1 MGNSPP
7 FHTCRAAC
15 FALSR
20 RKKVN
25 RWTGDVFGVYP
36 LYDVYDNPHRRFAP
50 LNGACSGRNLNSF
63 LRMDALEPGLTGV
76 PSSHSCDRKDRSK
89 GNGGAGRDR
98 TDDLKLAKLPLSQL
112 SYSPFWCSRQQT
124 RQRVVGLGRL
134 ELPTSPL
141 SRARSNQLS
150 YRPVECRS
158 PCESA
163 DTRKSIHGK
172 KEKRRRRYPALCEQT
187 RPTPRRA

>member
-1 MGNSPP
+1 VTSS
-7 FHTCRAAC
+7 AC
-15 FALSR
+15 ILFTMYMTVCTAH
-20 RKKVN
+20 N
-25 RWTGDVFGVYP
+25 
-36 LYDVYDNPHRRFAP
+36 AQ
-50 LNGACSGRNLNSF
+50 CRNLNSF
-63 LRMDALEPGLTGV
+63 LRMDACV
-76 PSSHSCDRKDRSK
+76 PPLDRSGYRQK
-89 GNGGAGRDR
+89 KWWSWTGSNRRPEACKA
-98 TDDLKLAKLPLSQL
+98 TALPTELQPL
-112 SYSPFWCSRQQT
+112 TPSYGE
-124 RQRVVGLGRL
+124 RVVGLGRL

-158 PCESA
+158 QCESA